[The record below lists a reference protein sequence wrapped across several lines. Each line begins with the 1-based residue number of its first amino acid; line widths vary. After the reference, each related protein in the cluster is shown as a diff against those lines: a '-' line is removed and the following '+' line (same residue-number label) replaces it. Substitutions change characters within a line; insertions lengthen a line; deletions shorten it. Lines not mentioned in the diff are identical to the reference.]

1 MMARRKESAVT
12 LGIYE
17 KALPSNTNW
26 EQFFAAAHR
35 AGFSFVDLSIDE
47 SAERLARLDWDYSQR
62 QLVREAAKN
71 SGIRLGGICLSAHR
85 SIMPGSRDTQM
96 RQRALDLYY
105 KAVDFC
111 VDMGIPVVQVAG
123 YFAYYEPASPEAR
136 ERYLEV
142 LAQAL
147 PYAEQRGIILAIENV
162 DGNDL
167 AAIPDVME
175 VLEELPSPWLQV
187 YPDIGNIAE
196 HGGDAT
202 TELAVGTDHMVAIH
216 VKDVLPGQPRRIPLG
231 TGVADFSAAFSELAR
246 QRWSGRIMLEMWN
259 DDSPDSIDKCV
270 AGREWL
276 QTRLREAGITVISPE
291 IIPERK

>member
-1 MMARRKESAVT
+1 MLLHTVRDSLSLTFLLTKVQRGWRVWTGIIHSVNWCEKPRKTQV
-12 LGIYE
+12 
-17 KALPSNTNW
+17 
-26 EQFFAAAHR
+26 FASG
-35 AGFSFVDLSIDE
+35 GFACPHI
-47 SAERLARLDWDYSQR
+47 
-62 QLVREAAKN
+62 EA
-71 SGIRLGGICLSAHR
+71 SC
-85 SIMPGSRDTQM
+85 
-96 RQRALDLYY
+96 LDLEIPRCYY
-105 KAVDFC
+105 KAIDFC
-111 VDMGIPVVQVAG
+111 VDLGIPVVQVAG
-123 YFAYYEPASPEAR
+123 YFAYYEPDDPEAR

-167 AAIPDVME
+167 AAIPDAME
-175 VLEELPSPWLQV
+175 VLKELPSPWLQI

-202 TELAVGTDHMVAIH
+202 TELAAGENHMVAIH

-231 TGVADFSAAFSELAR
+231 EGVADFSAAFSELAR
-246 QRWSGRIMLEMWN
+246 RIMLEMWN